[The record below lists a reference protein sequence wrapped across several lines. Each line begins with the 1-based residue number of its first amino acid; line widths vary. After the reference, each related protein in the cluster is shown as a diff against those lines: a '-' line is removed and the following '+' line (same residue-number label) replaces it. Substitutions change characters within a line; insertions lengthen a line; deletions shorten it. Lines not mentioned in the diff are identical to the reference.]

1 MSFFLLAWRMFRR
14 GFYRGVSRLNRVV
27 WSGGAERVRL
37 VTSAHFRQF
46 AGVAVAVRS
55 LAAASPAQPWLQA
68 GIGRVRSPS
77 QPFQAM
83 SWVIGER
90 PIRSRRPVNRA
101 ACAAANASGSTSSTP
116 TSPARGASCVPSLVD
131 SDPDRPQSLRDAA
144 VGPAACAQ

>member
-90 PIRSRRPVNRA
+90 PIRSPPAGESGGLRGRECVRVHLLHAHLPGSRCLLCAVPRR
-101 ACAAANASGSTSSTP
+101 
-116 TSPARGASCVPSLVD
+116 
-131 SDPDRPQSLRDAA
+131 LRS
-144 VGPAACAQ
+144 GPAAVAP